1 MVSDHPILGAALS
14 FPDPEIPGSYRVWE
28 LSFLREMRKRYPSE
42 PIFKLFFGMTP
53 LLLIATAESA
63 EALAKNNNFNKKGS
77 LYQFMVPW
85 LGEGILISQGAKE

>member
-1 MVSDHPILGAALS
+1 
-14 FPDPEIPGSYRVWE
+14 
-28 LSFLREMRKRYPSE
+28 
-42 PIFKLFFGMTP
+42 MTP